1 MNSIDIVKK
10 RFFLLGNKSYF
21 FIILYILE
29 TNQKLVTKQ
38 LNQFISNKLFEF
50 KNIPIIIDFSKIKNE
65 TIDLL
70 FLYNFLKNNFLYP
83 FAIQGVKKNKKLID
97 IAKILNLAILNDSF
111 TNNDKLIVQN
121 NKYEY
126 EKHFFFKEELQQ
138 NKLYTFT
145 IRSGQQIINKKGDL
159 IIVSSVNHGA
169 ELFASGNIH
178 IYGTLRGKSLAGING
193 NSEARIFCQS
203 LDAELLSIA
212 GIYRSDNAI
221 KSYFEPCQIYL
232 KNNKIEIQ
240 PLC

>member
-1 MNSIDIVKK
+1 MNSINIVKK
-10 RFFLLGNKSYF
+10 RFFLLKNKSYF

-29 TNQKLVTKQ
+29 TDQKLVTKQ

-50 KNIPIIIDFSKIKNE
+50 RNIPIIIDFSKIKNE

-70 FLYNFLKNNFLYP
+70 FLYNFLKSNFLYP
-83 FAIQGVKKNKKLID
+83 FAIQGIKKNEKLID

-111 TNNDKLIVQN
+111 INNDELIIKN
-121 NKYEY
+121 NKYGY
-126 EKHFFFKEELQQ
+126 EKHFFLKEELQQ

-145 IRSGQQIINKKGDL
+145 IRSGQQIINEKGDL

-193 NSEARIFCQS
+193 NLEARIFCQS

-232 KNNKIEIQ
+232 KNNKIKIQ